1 MFAIGEFSR
10 ITGLTVKTLRFYHEI
25 GLLIPA
31 VVDPATG
38 YRRYDARNVEAAR
51 AIAALRA
58 LDFPLEEV
66 GEILRSHGDEA
77 DLIELLEKQKV
88 RLRDRIRRERGVV
101 SSIDRIIQDEKEA
114 RRLMKDASYQ
124 VEEKEI
130 APIVVAAIR
139 MRGKYSD
146 CGKGFAQLGKRVGRW
161 IRGKPLCLYH
171 DGEYKEDD
179 ADFEAYF
186 PVRQGVKANGVAVR
200 ELDGGRFVS
209 LLHRGPYEELG
220 RSYEKALRYARERG
234 HEVLLPT
241 REVYIKGPG
250 MIFKGNPRKYLTE
263 ILLPIR
269 S

>member
-10 ITGLTVKTLRFYHEI
+10 ITGLSVKTLRFYHEI
-25 GLLIPA
+25 GLLVPA
-31 VVDPATG
+31 VVDPSTG

-77 DLIELLEKQKV
+77 DLIDLLQRQKE
-88 RLRDRIRRERGVV
+88 RLRDRIQREKGLL
-101 SSIDRIIQDEKEA
+101 SSIDGIIQNEKEA
-114 RRLMKDASYQ
+114 RRLMEDASYK

-130 APIVVAAIR
+130 GAVLIAAIR

-146 CGKGFAQLGKRVGRW
+146 CGKGFAQLGKRAGRW

-171 DGEYKEDD
+171 DCEYKEDD
-179 ADFEAYF
+179 ADFETCF
-186 PVRQGVKANGVAVR
+186 PVRPGVKADGVAVR
-200 ELDGGRFVS
+200 ELPGGRFVS

-220 RSYEKALRYARERG
+220 RSYEKALAYAKERG